1 MEEIS
6 INSKKIAEY
15 LNTGKR
21 FDGRK
26 PEEFRELSIET
37 GVSINAE
44 GSARVKLGNTDVIV
58 GVKLATAEPYAD
70 SPNKGNFMVSAELS
84 PMSSPRF
91 ESGPPKFPVIEFGRV
106 LDRGLRESGFI
117 KWEGLC
123 IEEGKRVWTLFV
135 DIYTLNDDGNLMDAA
150 GIGAI
155 AAMKTAKLPSFDK
168 ETGIIDYKHPT
179 DNPLPL
185 NDVTPIAIT
194 AYKIGNKI
202 IVDPTREEQ
211 DAATSR
217 VTIGSSDGII
227 SSVQKGEEDSMTQE
241 EIGEALD
248 LADKAY
254 KDVFKNLQN
263 QIK

>member
-1 MEEIS
+1 MKKIS
-6 INSKKIAEY
+6 LNSKKIAEY
-15 LNTGKR
+15 LNAGKR

-26 PEEFRELSIET
+26 PEEFRQLSIET
-37 GVSINAE
+37 GVSANAE

-58 GVKLATAEPYAD
+58 GVKLATGEPYAD

-84 PMSSPRF
+84 PMSSSRF

-117 KWEGLC
+117 NWEGLC
-123 IEEGKRVWTLFV
+123 IEEGKKVWTLFV
-135 DIYTLNDDGNLMDAA
+135 DIYTINDDGNLMDAA

-155 AAMKTAKLPSFDK
+155 AAMKTAKLPTYDK
-168 ETGIIDYKHPT
+168 ETETLDYKNPSET
-179 DNPLPL
+179 PLPL

-194 AYKIGNKI
+194 AYKVGDKI
-202 IVDPTREEQ
+202 LVDPNRDEQ
-211 DAATSR
+211 DAATAR

-227 SSVQKGEEDSMTQE
+227 SSIQKGEEEAMTQE

-248 LADKAY
+248 LADTAY
-254 KDVFKNLQN
+254 KEVFKNLEK